1 MHFFGNLGPNLGV
14 RKVPA
19 PYRTGDS
26 FDCFSGAFRLTFG
39 GQRRRVEPETNLCRT
54 WDEPVSKLSRSPV
67 ERHSNNT
74 RTTLEQHSKRS
85 RSAVEQKVN
94 FLEELWSE
102 KAFFGQFLEQNLSF
116 PEEMRWKR
124 NISFK
129 SIKEAIAGIF
139 SFSLRLCRQEPESYL
154 QRLYLYLKWDAIL
167 NFWQAE
173 RLNQIYKKPEFYIH
187 FFSCRQL
194 SPEGSEL
201 SFVQEFFCKTFDA
214 AGEHVGGFW

>member
-39 GQRRRVEPETNLCRT
+39 GQRRRVEPETNLRRT
-54 WDEPVSKLSRSPV
+54 CLEAVSKPSRKAL
-67 ERHSNNT
+67 EQHSNNT
-74 RTTLEQHSKRS
+74 